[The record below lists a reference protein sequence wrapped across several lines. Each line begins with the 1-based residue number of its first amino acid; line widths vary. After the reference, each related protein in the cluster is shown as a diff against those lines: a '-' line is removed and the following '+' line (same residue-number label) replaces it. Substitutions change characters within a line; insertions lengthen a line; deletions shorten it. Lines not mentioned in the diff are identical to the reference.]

1 MKSAW
6 FQLTLVSATI
16 VLGVSTYVNP
26 VQAATFS
33 GSDPGATTV
42 GGNSLAAAN
51 SFDAA
56 ASLLGAL
63 QILDFETFP
72 KPGVTVSSNDPFDGV
87 QTNPGINQLL
97 GGNTTV
103 GGDQYWD
110 TITSATTTF
119 SFATPVQAFGAYITG
134 LGTQSG
140 QALLQYNDGTLQ
152 SVNLSTLIGSPR
164 GGVGFFGF
172 TASRKSISSV
182 LFASAT
188 GSGNDFYG
196 IDDVRYVSASAE
208 PIPTPALLPGLVGLG
223 VAALRKKRDE
233 QAAE

>member
-1 MKSAW
+1 MKSAL
-6 FQLTLVSATI
+6 FQLTLASATT
-16 VLGVSTYVNP
+16 VLGISAFVNP

-33 GSDPGATTV
+33 GSDPGATMV

-51 SFDAA
+51 GFDAA

-72 KPGVTVSSNDPFDGV
+72 SPGVTVSSTDPSDGV
-87 QTNPGINQLL
+87 RTNPGIDAIA

-103 GGDQYWD
+103 GGDQYWAA
-110 TITSATTTF
+110 ISSATTTF
-119 SFATPVQAFGAYITG
+119 SFATPIQAFGAYVTG
-134 LGTQSG
+134 LGTAIG
-140 QALLQYNDGTLQ
+140 QVLLQYNDGTLQ
-152 SVNLSTLIGSPR
+152 SVNLSALIGSPS

-172 TASRKSISSV
+172 TASGKSISSV
-182 LFASAT
+182 LFTSAT
-188 GSGNDFYG
+188 GSGGDRYG

-208 PIPTPALLPGLVGLG
+208 PIPTPALLPGLVGMG
-223 VAALRKKRDE
+223 VAALRKKRED

>member
-1 MKSAW
+1 MKSAL
-6 FQLTLVSATI
+6 FQLTLVSATT
-16 VLGVSTYVNP
+16 VLGVSAFVNP

-51 SFDAA
+51 DFDAA

-72 KPGVTVSSNDPFDGV
+72 KPGVTVSSNDPVDGV
-87 QTNPGINQLL
+87 QTNPGINLFA

-103 GGDQYWD
+103 GGDQYWETT
-110 TITSATTTF
+110 TIATTTF
-119 SFATPVQAFGAYITG
+119 SFATPIQAFGTYITG
-134 LGTQSG
+134 LGTFTG

-152 SVNLSTLIGSPR
+152 SVNLSTLIGSTR
-164 GGVGFFGF
+164 GGIGFFGF
-172 TASRKSISSV
+172 TASGKSISSV

-188 GSGNDFYG
+188 GSGLDFYG
-196 IDDVRYVSASAE
+196 IDDVRYVATSSQ

-223 VAALRKKRDE
+223 VAALRKKRED